1 MTRPFDPEF
10 DVIYSDEVAQLGD
23 DPRRLRRLFA
33 AGHLI
38 RVRRGAYVLTERWLA
53 ADERMRHLARVHA
66 ASHHARE
73 RFVVAGT
80 SAAAVWDAPVFAPYG
95 DVVEVLDGYRGGGR
109 SEPGVRRLTSAA
121 EHDHAVTLGRLE
133 VTDVAR
139 TAIDL
144 AAGRPLPEALAAI
157 DWAIS
162 HRTPDSTTPA
172 VIRDRLRAMGPRRGV
187 RVVWRA
193 AELAVGDSGSG
204 GESYARGVV
213 HELGFEAPV
222 CQLEVV
228 DAVGRMFADF
238 AWPGCRVIVEFDG
251 WLKYADPRFNHG
263 DPLEKV
269 RRERARDARLRALG
283 WTVVH
288 AGWAEV
294 RDAPRLARLL
304 ADAGVPRRFP
314 LVAGR
319 AGSATTVPA
328 TTAPASAAPATA
340 APSSTAPAGETP
352 SGREAFSPPRGRGSS
367 RATSEAMRAVAS
379 ADRVER

>member
-162 HRTPDSTTPA
+162 HRTPVATTLA
-172 VIRDRLRAMGPRRGV
+172 VIRDRLREMGPRRGV

-193 AELAVGDSGSG
+193 AELAVADSGSG
-204 GESYARGVV
+204 GESFARGVV

-251 WLKYADPRFNHG
+251 WLKYSGSALQPRR
-263 DPLEKV
+263 PA
-269 RRERARDARLRALG
+269 REGAPGAREGCPPPGSRVDGRARRLGRGARR
-283 WTVVH
+283 
-288 AGWAEV
+288 
-294 RDAPRLARLL
+294 
-304 ADAGVPRRFP
+304 
-314 LVAGR
+314 
-319 AGSATTVPA
+319 
-328 TTAPASAAPATA
+328 
-340 APSSTAPAGETP
+340 PSSGAPLGGCGGA
-352 SGREAFSPPRGRGSS
+352 SQVPPRGRPRGLGED
-367 RATSEAMRAVAS
+367 RAGIHRAGVRRTVIRRTVIRRTGGGNTLPAGGVS
-379 ADRVER
+379 PAPGPRLQPCHE